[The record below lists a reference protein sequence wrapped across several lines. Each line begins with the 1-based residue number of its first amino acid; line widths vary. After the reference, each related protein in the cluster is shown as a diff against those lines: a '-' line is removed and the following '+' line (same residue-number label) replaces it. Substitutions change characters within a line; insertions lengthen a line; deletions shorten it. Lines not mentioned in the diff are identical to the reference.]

1 MYIWGMD
8 LSLSNTGVAI
18 FDEQGTPVKVFSI
31 KTTSKDN
38 YGVRLKIIG
47 KILQRYK
54 KLYPPKELIIENAFT
69 RYNKATQVLYRL
81 RGLVE
86 YLFWDISQ
94 TGIAPTTMKKILT
107 GSGKAEKSDVE
118 NSIRKL
124 YPNIEI
130 ENDDQSDALG
140 LGTTYFM
147 KHEEKD

>member
-1 MYIWGMD
+1 MKYIWGCD
-8 LSLSNTGVAI
+8 LSLSNTGIAI
-18 FDEQGTPVKVFSI
+18 FDEQGNPVKVFSV

-38 YGVRLKIIG
+38 YGVRLKIIA

-54 KLYPPKELIIENAFT
+54 KLYPPKEMIIENAFT
-69 RYNKATQVLYRL
+69 RFNKATQVLYRV

-86 YLFWDISQ
+86 YLFWDIPQ
-94 TGIAPTTMKKILT
+94 TCLAPTTMKKILT

-124 YPNIEI
+124 YPDIEI

-140 LGTTYFM
+140 LVTTYF
-147 KHEEKD
+147 KRQN